1 MHAAL
6 FFTYKKIHNLLG
18 LKTSSSS
25 SMLRRLTISLMRL
38 STSSAVSP
46 LPLTTQFGHQLHNT
60 LQSLNANGLLHA
72 LVDASTATQQIT
84 LNSLS
89 RFTTYQPASDRK
101 IIDDYLHFNDKM
113 LDTCN
118 HITEKI
124 DTIRNY
130 VESLQVVS
138 HLLQGNIEPHPTTLA
153 RAKHS
158 LDSCHNNAMETKR
171 PIKRFFGQ
179 KLAQSSSS
187 DSLLGEILGGSK
199 AVTSMVCEI
208 LGIALSFKS
217 KQRLSL
223 LPQSTR
229 SSSWSC
235 SLQQLQKQIKE
246 HQKSGSS
253 MMLTELHQTVKA
265 AHNLRNQ
272 IKRKNT
278 RRSDVEE
285 LKRRCEELEEEMK
298 PFEGKVKEMYKHLIS
313 VRMALLGIL
322 SSQF

>member
-1 MHAAL
+1 M
-6 FFTYKKIHNLLG
+6 
-18 LKTSSSS
+18 KTSSSS
-25 SMLRRLTISLMRL
+25 SMLRRLTVSLVRL
-38 STSSAVSP
+38 STSSAVAP
-46 LPLTTQFGHQLHNT
+46 IPLTTKFGHQ

-89 RFTTYQPASDRK
+89 HFTTYQPASDRK
-101 IIDDYLHFNDKM
+101 TIDDYLDFNVKM
-113 LDTCN
+113 LDRCN
-118 HITEKI
+118 ELTEKI

-130 VESLQVVS
+130 VESLKVVS

-153 RAKHS
+153 RAKHL
-158 LDSCHNNAMETKR
+158 LDSCRNAMKTKR
-171 PIKRFFGQ
+171 PFKRFFSQ

-208 LGIALSFKS
+208 LGTALSFKS
-217 KQRLSL
+217 KQRLMSL
-223 LPQSTR
+223 LPKSTR

-235 SLQQLQKQIKE
+235 SLQQIQKQIKE

-253 MMLTELHQTVKA
+253 MMLIELHQTVKA

-278 RRSDVEE
+278 TRSDVEE
-285 LKRRCEELEEEMK
+285 LKRGCEELEEEMK
-298 PFEGKVKEMYKHLIS
+298 LFEGKVKELYKHMIS